1 MPHARPESVAHS
13 PPHDHPDRLP
23 QPYRCHVA
31 AVREGVQRRVEAMLT
46 YAPTVPADLLTS
58 TISAA
63 VFHDLGKLDDDNQA
77 PLSKSR
83 SGKLLWDH
91 VDAGVAHLL
100 GCGDDVAA
108 WLVRAHHSP
117 GLPCYSLEDALPH
130 RLRGKRKRDLAE
142 GEHDTLIAR
151 VDARLPEYL
160 AEHERACGPHPV
172 CSAKDRP
179 IHGLSMRL
187 ALSCLVDADH
197 TDSAAYDEGIPTPMP
212 GDDRVETR
220 WAERLAQLERV
231 VARKAQQAEANGL
244 GDRARDRTEFFRH
257 CLESPVDEP
266 LVRCEG
272 PVGIGKTLA
281 ITANLLRYAEGK
293 NDRPRLRHIVIVAP
307 YTNIITQ
314 TVKELRTALVL
325 PGENPEEVVA
335 EHHHRADF
343 SCRESR
349 MLATLWRAPIIV
361 TTAVQFFETL
371 ASNEPSRLRKLHE
384 LPGSAVFLDEAH
396 AALPVHLWPQNWKW
410 VKALAEKWGCRFVF
424 ASGSLA
430 RFWEI
435 ERIVVDPMELPD
447 LVIATNEGRAL
458 TERLHEREGE
468 RVRYGSIQRGL
479 SIDELC
485 GRVRTSN
492 GPRLVILNTVQ
503 TAALVAK
510 RMREAGDDVLHLS
523 TALCPRDRER
533 ILQDVQARLEVE
545 QATWRSGAPEEEI
558 RGLRNWILVATSCVE
573 AGVDLSFQTAF
584 RERATAAS
592 VIQIGG
598 RVNRHRDR
606 SDSIVYDFTLSME
619 KGVTSNPGLKHAID
633 VLSWM
638 IKRDALNR
646 EKPADVVTAAI
657 EHELDELVTFAETL
671 TEAERD
677 RDYPLVATDGRV
689 IDDDTVVVVVD
700 PELRD
705 RLSSAKE
712 RVSSTELL
720 RLSVQLRRRKVRDL
734 GLESLRGLQEIY
746 FWSGVYDPEFLGVM
760 EDFFRTDEAFT
771 RDYGVV

>member
-1 MPHARPESVAHS
+1 
-13 PPHDHPDRLP
+13 
-23 QPYRCHVA
+23 
-31 AVREGVQRRVEAMLT
+31 MLM
-46 YAPTVPADLLTS
+46 YAPAVPAELLTS

-63 VFHDLGKLDDDNQA
+63 VFHDLGKLDDGNQG
-77 PLSKSR
+77 PLSRSR
-83 SGKLLWDH
+83 SGQLPWDH
-91 VDAGVAHLL
+91 IDAGVAHLL
-100 GCGDDVAA
+100 GCGDAVAA

-117 GLPCYSLEDALPH
+117 GLPCYSLENALPY

-151 VDARLPEYL
+151 VDACLPEYL
-160 AEHERACGPHPV
+160 AEHERACGPHSVSP
-172 CSAKDRP
+172 ANARP
-179 IHGLSMRL
+179 IHGLAMRL

-212 GDDRVETR
+212 GDDRVEAR
-220 WAERLAQLERV
+220 WVERLAQLERV
-231 VARKAQQAEANGL
+231 VARKARQAEEMGW

-257 CLESPVDEP
+257 CLESPVDDS

-281 ITANLLRYAEGK
+281 ITANLLRYAQGG
-293 NDRPRLRHIVIVAP
+293 NGRSPRRHIIIVAP

-314 TVKELRTALVL
+314 TVKELRAALVL

-410 VKALAEKWGCRFVF
+410 VKTLAEEWGCRFVF

-435 ERIVVDPMELPD
+435 ERIVADSVELPD
-447 LVIATNEGRAL
+447 LVTATSEGRAL
-458 TERLHEREGE
+458 AERLHEREGE
-468 RVRYGSIQRGL
+468 RVRYSSIQHGL
-479 SIDELC
+479 SIEELC
-485 GRVRTSN
+485 DRVRTSE

-510 RMREAGDDVLHLS
+510 RMREAGDQVLHLS

-533 ILQDVQARLEVE
+533 ILQDVQARLEEE
-545 QATWRSGAPEEEI
+545 QAAQQSGASKEELK
-558 RGLRNWILVATSCVE
+558 RLRDWTLVATSCVE

-592 VIQIGG
+592 AIQIGG

-638 IKRDALNR
+638 IKKDALNQ

-657 EHELDELVTFAETL
+657 ERELDELVTFAETL
-671 TEAERD
+671 TKAECE
-677 RDYPLVATDGRV
+677 RDYPRVATEGRV
-689 IDDDTVVVVVD
+689 IDDDTAVVVVD
-700 PELRD
+700 LELRE
-705 RLSSAKE
+705 RLTSAKE

-720 RLSVQLRRRKVRDL
+720 RLSVQLRRKKVQDL
-734 GLESLRGLQEIY
+734 GLESLSGRQEIY
-746 FWSGVYDPEFLGVM
+746 FWGGVYDPEFLGVM
-760 EDFFRTDEAFT
+760 EDFFRTNEAFT

>member
-1 MPHARPESVAHS
+1 M
-13 PPHDHPDRLP
+13 
-23 QPYRCHVA
+23 
-31 AVREGVQRRVEAMLT
+31 
-46 YAPTVPADLLTS
+46 YASTAPADLRAS

-63 VFHDLGKLDDDNQA
+63 VFHDLGKLDDGNQG
-77 PLSKSR
+77 PLSRSR
-83 SGKLLWDH
+83 SGQLPWDH

-100 GCGDDVAA
+100 RCGDDVAA

-117 GLPCYSLEDALPH
+117 GLPCYSLENALPR

-142 GEHDTLIAR
+142 GAHDTLIAR
-151 VDARLPEYL
+151 VDASLPEYL
-160 AEHERACGPHPV
+160 AEHERTCGPHPV
-172 CSAKDRP
+172 SPANARP
-179 IHGLSMRL
+179 IHGLAMRL

-197 TDSAAYDEGIPTPMP
+197 SDSAAYDEGIPTPMP
-212 GDDRVETR
+212 GKDRVETR

-231 VARKAQQAEANGL
+231 VERKARQAEEMGWR
-244 GDRARDRTEFFRH
+244 DRARDRTEFFRH
-257 CLESPVDEP
+257 CLESPVEDP
-266 LVRCEG
+266 LARCEG

-281 ITANLLRYAEGK
+281 ITANLLRFAQGG
-293 NDRPRLRHIVIVAP
+293 NGRPPLRHIVIVAP

-325 PGENPEEVVA
+325 PRENPEEVVA

-396 AALPVHLWPQNWKW
+396 AALPVRLWPQNWKW
-410 VKALAEKWGCRFVF
+410 VKALAEEWGCRFVF

-435 ERIVVDPMELPD
+435 ERIVTDPIEIPD
-447 LVIATNEGRAL
+447 LVSATSEGRAL
-458 TERLHEREGE
+458 AERLHDREGE
-468 RVRYGSIQRGL
+468 RVRYSSIQRGL

-485 GRVRTSN
+485 DRVRASD

-510 RMREAGDDVLHLS
+510 RMREVGDHVLHLS

-533 ILQDVQARLEVE
+533 TLRRVRSKLRLERMALRCGTSGE
-545 QATWRSGAPEEEI
+545 QLDR
-558 RGLRNWILVATSCVE
+558 LRDWTLVATSCVE

-592 VIQIGG
+592 AIQIGG

-606 SDSIVYDFTLSME
+606 CDSIVYDFTLSME
-619 KGVTSNPGLKHAID
+619 KGVTCNPGLKHAIN

-638 IKRDALNR
+638 IREETLNQ
-646 EKPADVVTAAI
+646 EKPADVVTDAM
-657 EHELDELVTFAETL
+657 ERELDELVTFAETL
-671 TEAERD
+671 TEAEREH
-677 RDYPLVATDGRV
+677 DYPRVAIEGRV

-705 RLSSAKE
+705 RLTASKE

-720 RLSVQLRRRKVRDL
+720 RLSVQLRRKKVRDL
-734 GLESLRGLQEIY
+734 GLESLSGRQEVY
-746 FWSGVYDPEFLGVM
+746 FWGGVYDPEFLGVM
-760 EDFFRTDEAFT
+760 EDFFRTNEAFT